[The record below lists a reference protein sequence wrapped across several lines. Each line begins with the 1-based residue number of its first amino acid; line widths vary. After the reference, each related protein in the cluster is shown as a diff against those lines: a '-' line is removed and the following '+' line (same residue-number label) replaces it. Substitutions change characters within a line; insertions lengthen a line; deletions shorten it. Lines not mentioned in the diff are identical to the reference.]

1 MKQVPK
7 EGGEL
12 KTKSFQHRR
21 RWRNPFVW
29 AVAAASTFLLYQLVA
44 TLIEELPALLKQ
56 LR

>member
-12 KTKSFQHRR
+12 KTKSFRR
-21 RWRNPFVW
+21 RLRSPFLL
-29 AVAAASTFLLYQLVA
+29 AVVAASTFLLYQLVA
-44 TLIEELPALLKQ
+44 TLIEELPALVKQ